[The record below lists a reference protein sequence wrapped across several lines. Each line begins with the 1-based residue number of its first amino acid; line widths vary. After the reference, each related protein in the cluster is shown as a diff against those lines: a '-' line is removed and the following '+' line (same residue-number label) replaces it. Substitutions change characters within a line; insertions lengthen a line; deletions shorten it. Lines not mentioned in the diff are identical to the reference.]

1 MKNTNND
8 NENFIFKKKPNKIN
22 SSQSLNSLPLENIN
36 NAKPSKSSSKTGNHE
51 ESIKSVLS
59 GESVN
64 NLKQKIKS
72 NNQSNSLKAKQT
84 KNLIFE
90 ILSKDSHSRSNQEV
104 LKVGEY
110 LSKNYKY
117 FIDLKNNNDTDSQL
131 KIDKLSKICKL
142 EKFKPNEIIILY
154 GDIGDKFYIVLEGL
168 VEVFIPVYYEKEMTP
183 YEFLVNLERIKLD
196 DRLKYNRLKSK
207 NSGYNF
213 DNIDITKVDSNTSFM
228 KSKFNF
234 WMENEDKK
242 GEFGEGFSFGE
253 IALIKKTTR
262 NATVKSVENTVCLS
276 ISKNEYNEAMKE
288 IEIKKLGKDIELFK
302 QQYKFFECIN
312 NEKMIRIFNCLS
324 KIVLYKG
331 DFLFHQNDINEY
343 IYLVVKGNF
352 EVYSYISY
360 SWLNEYYDYI
370 DDSLGNILFYMISN
384 SSLKYNE
391 LQEIIKKIKLN
402 NMSESPMKDLNYNL
416 FDDFNMNNKNN
427 LKDNLYFIKND
438 EEQINNKKNIFR
450 IDLNKVDYNDI
461 FGLEDCFDFKR
472 KFYSV
477 KCVSSSAELKC
488 IKISD
493 LINIIWSSKSNDYLY
508 FLKLIMNKKNILKN
522 KIINAVKNLEKK
534 ILFGLDIRYEN
545 LINYNENIYNKKENI
560 PINELCLKE
569 KINNNYFSKKSITH
583 RKMNEINRVV
593 SAIKIKGYKMSIQD
607 ILDKKINILPSEK
620 SEEEKKIFRKNKSI
634 NSHILKN
641 LLKTRQSN
649 PHLLKIK
656 KKSFRSFNSS
666 ESKNDS
672 FISSPITSKK
682 ITTNYTTIKN
692 SNIKNNF
699 NNIDFTGLSKDNI
712 IHDEEINNDNLGKN
726 MYKLNRTNNLKESM
740 SLLDKIIKTPNY
752 LIFSTNNNKKLF
764 HYKNNIKRKSKNIF
778 NYNKINQ
785 NPMLKFYSIDKSRFP
800 IKNKTHIFSARNN
813 MKLFKKS
820 IPDNNSQNIK
830 DYVSP
835 RSKIEN
841 KRKDIFSTIRKAK
854 LINKIVENKS
864 QYVENSFKKEKA
876 RKSVFYIRDKIDKLD
891 KIENV
896 SKDNTFT
903 NRRTNL
909 TTRKIISQK
918 DFKSSVFNK

>member
-1 MKNTNND
+1 
-8 NENFIFKKKPNKIN
+8 
-22 SSQSLNSLPLENIN
+22 
-36 NAKPSKSSSKTGNHE
+36 
-51 ESIKSVLS
+51 
-59 GESVN
+59 
-64 NLKQKIKS
+64 
-72 NNQSNSLKAKQT
+72 
-84 KNLIFE
+84 
-90 ILSKDSHSRSNQEV
+90 
-104 LKVGEY
+104 
-110 LSKNYKY
+110 
-117 FIDLKNNNDTDSQL
+117 
-131 KIDKLSKICKL
+131 
-142 EKFKPNEIIILY
+142 
-154 GDIGDKFYIVLEGL
+154 
-168 VEVFIPVYYEKEMTP
+168 
-183 YEFLVNLERIKLD
+183 
-196 DRLKYNRLKSK
+196 
-207 NSGYNF
+207 
-213 DNIDITKVDSNTSFM
+213 
-228 KSKFNF
+228 
-234 WMENEDKK
+234 
-242 GEFGEGFSFGE
+242 
-253 IALIKKTTR
+253 
-262 NATVKSVENTVCLS
+262 
-276 ISKNEYNEAMKE
+276 
-288 IEIKKLGKDIELFK
+288 
-302 QQYKFFECIN
+302 
-312 NEKMIRIFNCLS
+312 
-324 KIVLYKG
+324 
-331 DFLFHQNDINEY
+331 
-343 IYLVVKGNF
+343 
-352 EVYSYISY
+352 
-360 SWLNEYYDYI
+360 
-370 DDSLGNILFYMISN
+370 
-384 SSLKYNE
+384 
-391 LQEIIKKIKLN
+391 
-402 NMSESPMKDLNYNL
+402 
-416 FDDFNMNNKNN
+416 
-427 LKDNLYFIKND
+427 
-438 EEQINNKKNIFR
+438 
-450 IDLNKVDYNDI
+450 
-461 FGLEDCFDFKR
+461 
-472 KFYSV
+472 
-477 KCVSSSAELKC
+477 
-488 IKISD
+488 
-493 LINIIWSSKSNDYLY
+493 
-508 FLKLIMNKKNILKN
+508 
-522 KIINAVKNLEKK
+522 
-534 ILFGLDIRYEN
+534 
-545 LINYNENIYNKKENI
+545 
-560 PINELCLKE
+560 
-569 KINNNYFSKKSITH
+569 
-583 RKMNEINRVV
+583 MNEINRVV

-699 NNIDFTGLSKDNI
+699 NNIEFTGLSKDNI
-712 IHDEEINNDNLGKN
+712 IHDEEINNVNLGKT

-785 NPMLKFYSIDKSRFP
+785 NPLLKFYSIDKSRFP

-820 IPDNNSQNIK
+820 ISDSNSQNIK

-864 QYVENSFKKEKA
+864 QYIENSFKKEKA

-896 SKDNTFT
+896 NKDNTFT

>member
-168 VEVFIPVYYEKEMTP
+168 VEVYIPVYYEKETTP

-302 QQYKFFECIN
+302 QQYQFFECIN
-312 NEKMIRIFNCLS
+312 NEKMIRIFNCL
-324 KIVLYKG
+324 
-331 DFLFHQNDINEY
+331 
-343 IYLVVKGNF
+343 
-352 EVYSYISY
+352 
-360 SWLNEYYDYI
+360 
-370 DDSLGNILFYMISN
+370 
-384 SSLKYNE
+384 
-391 LQEIIKKIKLN
+391 
-402 NMSESPMKDLNYNL
+402 
-416 FDDFNMNNKNN
+416 
-427 LKDNLYFIKND
+427 
-438 EEQINNKKNIFR
+438 
-450 IDLNKVDYNDI
+450 
-461 FGLEDCFDFKR
+461 
-472 KFYSV
+472 
-477 KCVSSSAELKC
+477 
-488 IKISD
+488 
-493 LINIIWSSKSNDYLY
+493 
-508 FLKLIMNKKNILKN
+508 
-522 KIINAVKNLEKK
+522 
-534 ILFGLDIRYEN
+534 
-545 LINYNENIYNKKENI
+545 
-560 PINELCLKE
+560 
-569 KINNNYFSKKSITH
+569 
-583 RKMNEINRVV
+583 
-593 SAIKIKGYKMSIQD
+593 
-607 ILDKKINILPSEK
+607 
-620 SEEEKKIFRKNKSI
+620 
-634 NSHILKN
+634 
-641 LLKTRQSN
+641 
-649 PHLLKIK
+649 
-656 KKSFRSFNSS
+656 
-666 ESKNDS
+666 
-672 FISSPITSKK
+672 
-682 ITTNYTTIKN
+682 
-692 SNIKNNF
+692 
-699 NNIDFTGLSKDNI
+699 
-712 IHDEEINNDNLGKN
+712 
-726 MYKLNRTNNLKESM
+726 
-740 SLLDKIIKTPNY
+740 
-752 LIFSTNNNKKLF
+752 
-764 HYKNNIKRKSKNIF
+764 
-778 NYNKINQ
+778 
-785 NPMLKFYSIDKSRFP
+785 
-800 IKNKTHIFSARNN
+800 
-813 MKLFKKS
+813 
-820 IPDNNSQNIK
+820 
-830 DYVSP
+830 
-835 RSKIEN
+835 
-841 KRKDIFSTIRKAK
+841 
-854 LINKIVENKS
+854 
-864 QYVENSFKKEKA
+864 
-876 RKSVFYIRDKIDKLD
+876 
-891 KIENV
+891 
-896 SKDNTFT
+896 
-903 NRRTNL
+903 
-909 TTRKIISQK
+909 RKII
-918 DFKSSVFNK
+918 

>member
-1 MKNTNND
+1 MKNTINND
-8 NENFIFKKKPNKIN
+8 NENFVFKKKTSKIN
-22 SSQSLNSLPLENIN
+22 SSKSLNSLPLENTRN
-36 NAKPSKSSSKTGNHE
+36 VKRSKSSSKTGNHE
-51 ESIKSVLS
+51 ESIKSFLS
-59 GESVN
+59 GESIKN
-64 NLKQKIKS
+64 PKQKRKS
-72 NNQSNSLKAKQT
+72 NQNKTLQEKQI
-84 KNLIFE
+84 KNLIFD
-90 ILSKDSHSRSNQEV
+90 ILSKDSNSRSNNEV
-104 LKVGEY
+104 LKVGDY

-117 FIDLKNNNDTDSQL
+117 FIDLKNNDSQL
-131 KIDKLSKICKL
+131 KIDKLAKICKL
-142 EKFKPNEIIILY
+142 EKFKPNDIIILY

-168 VEVFIPVYYEKEMTP
+168 VEVYIPEYYEKEMTP
-183 YEFLVNLERIKLD
+183 YEFLLNLERTKLE

-213 DNIDITKVDSNTSFM
+213 DNIDITKVDSNTNFM

-262 NATVKSVENTVCLS
+262 NATVKAVENTICLS

-288 IEIKKLGKDIELFK
+288 VEIKKLGKDIDLFK
-302 QQYKFFECIN
+302 QQYQFFDCIS
-312 NEKMIRIFNCLS
+312 NEKMIKIFNCLS
-324 KIVLYKG
+324 RIVLYKG
-331 DFLFHQNDINEY
+331 DYLYHQNDINEY

-370 DDSLGNILFYMISN
+370 EDSLGNILFYMISN
-384 SSLKYNE
+384 SKLKYNE
-391 LQEIIKKIKLN
+391 LHEIIKNIKLN

-416 FDDFNMNNKNN
+416 FDDINMNNKNN

-438 EEQINNKKNIFR
+438 EEQINNKNNIFR

-477 KCVSSSAELKC
+477 KCISNSAELKC

-493 LINIIWSSKSNDYLY
+493 LLNIIWSAKSHDYLY
-508 FLKLIMNKKNILKN
+508 FLKIIMNKKNILKN

-545 LINYNENIYNKKENI
+545 LINYNENIYNKKENV

-569 KINNNYFSKKSITH
+569 KINNNYFYKKNNNN
-583 RKMNEINRVV
+583 KKENELNRVV

-649 PHLLKIK
+649 PHLLKLK
-656 KKSFRSFNSS
+656 KKSFRSLNSS
-666 ESKNDS
+666 ETKNDS

-682 ITTNYTTIKN
+682 ISTNYTLMKN
-692 SNIKNNF
+692 STIKNNF
-699 NNIDFTGLSKDNI
+699 NNIEFSGLNKDNI
-712 IHDEEINNDNLGKN
+712 NPDEEINNNNLEKN
-726 MYKLNRTNNLKESM
+726 IYKLNRTNNLKESM

-752 LIFSTNNNKKLF
+752 LSFNSNNNKKLF
-764 HYKNNIKRKSKNIF
+764 HYKSNFKRKSKNIF

-785 NPMLKFYSIDKSRFP
+785 NPLLKFYSIDRSRLN

-813 MKLFKKS
+813 LKLFKKS
-820 IPDNNSQNIK
+820 VSINNINNSRNLK
-830 DYVSP
+830 DYISP

-841 KRKDIFSTIRKAK
+841 KKKDIFSTIRKAK
-854 LINKIVENKS
+854 LINKIVGNKT
-864 QYVENSFKKEKA
+864 QYIENSFKKENA
-876 RKSVFYIRDKIDKLD
+876 RKSVFYIRDKIEIINKNNSYIN
-891 KIENV
+891 KRN
-896 SKDNTFT
+896 
-903 NRRTNL
+903 NL

-918 DFKSSVFNK
+918 DIKSSVFNK